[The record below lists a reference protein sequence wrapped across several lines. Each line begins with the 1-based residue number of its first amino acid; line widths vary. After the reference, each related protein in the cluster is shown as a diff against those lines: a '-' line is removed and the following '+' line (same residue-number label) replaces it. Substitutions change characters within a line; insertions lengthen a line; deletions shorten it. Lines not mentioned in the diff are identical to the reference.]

1 MFKRINSD
9 INTEINK
16 AQQAQFNQDK
26 INQEMADYFLSID
39 KKINQIISY
48 EQHYQYSNKNN
59 DNISI
64 VTDETKNE
72 HSDKQN
78 NWFSR
83 LNDAINSIKLLFIK
97 NRKSNDNT
105 EAGEVV
111 SVGVGA
117 AISNK
122 LNQFHESEANLNKEA
137 LYKEIEDEQIK
148 FKDKIVLYKQYE
160 LQLIKQKEN
169 LINNATKLSSTLSL
183 DLLNKDENLE
193 DKNTLLITQSTLNN
207 AIINI
212 ENSIVVTKQI
222 LEKIKSINTITA
234 NALKN
239 HRIIILS
246 TNNIEQNLQINKI
259 LFNELKSLSKVLTE

>member
-9 INTEINK
+9 INAEINK

-48 EQHYQYSNKNN
+48 EQHSQNDNNNN
-59 DNISI
+59 DNNVVIDK
-64 VTDETKNE
+64 TDN
-72 HSDKQN
+72 QN

-111 SVGVGA
+111 SVGAGA

-122 LNQFHESEANLNKEA
+122 LNQFHEGEANLNKEA

-183 DLLNKDENLE
+183 DLLNKDESLE

>member
-48 EQHYQYSNKNN
+48 EQHNQHSNNNN
-59 DNISI
+59 DNNVII
-64 VTDETKNE
+64 DKTDNK
-72 HSDKQN
+72 N

-83 LNDAINSIKLLFIK
+83 LMNSIKLLFIK
-97 NRKSNDNT
+97 NHNYSVNHSNNNT
-105 EAGEVV
+105 EENKNEGVDAE
-111 SVGVGA
+111 VGVT
-117 AISNK
+117 ISNK
-122 LNQFHESEANLNKEA
+122 LNSFSNGEANLNKEA

-148 FKDKIVLYKQYE
+148 FKEKIVLYKQYE

-183 DLLNKDENLE
+183 DLLDKDKNLE

-212 ENSIVVTKQI
+212 ENSIIVTKQI
-222 LEKIKSINTITA
+222 LEKIKSISTITA
-234 NALKN
+234 SALKN
-239 HRIIILS
+239 HRIITLS

>member
-39 KKINQIISY
+39 QKINQIISY
-48 EQHYQYSNKNN
+48 EQHNQYDNNNN
-59 DNISI
+59 DNH
-64 VTDETKNE
+64 V
-72 HSDKQN
+72 DKKDNQKK
-78 NWFSR
+78 WFLR
-83 LNDAINSIKLLFIK
+83 LINSIKLFFINNHNFSINHSENNIEENK
-97 NRKSNDNT
+97 SEDIDASVAKSNKPNSCND
-105 EAGEVV
+105 
-111 SVGVGA
+111 
-117 AISNK
+117 
-122 LNQFHESEANLNKEA
+122 SEANLNKEA

-148 FKDKIVLYKQYE
+148 FKEKIVLYKQYE

-212 ENSIVVTKQI
+212 ENSIFVTQQI

>member
-16 AQQAQFNQDK
+16 AQQVQFNQDK

-39 KKINQIISY
+39 QKINQIISY
-48 EQHYQYSNKNN
+48 EQHNQYDNNNN
-59 DNISI
+59 DNDVVINK
-64 VTDETKNE
+64 TDN
-72 HSDKQN
+72 QN
-78 NWFSR
+78 KWFSR
-83 LNDAINSIKLLFIK
+83 LINSIKLLFIK
-97 NRKSNDNT
+97 NHDYSINHSNNNK
-105 EAGEVV
+105 EANKDEGTYEDV
-111 SVGVGA
+111 

-122 LNQFHESEANLNKEA
+122 LNLCNDSEANLNKEA

-148 FKDKIVLYKQYE
+148 FKEKIVLYKQYE

-169 LINNATKLSSTLSL
+169 LINNATKLSSTLFL
-183 DLLNKDENLE
+183 DLLDKDENLE

-212 ENSIVVTKQI
+212 ENSLIVTKQI
-222 LEKIKSINTITA
+222 LEKIKSISTITA
-234 NALKN
+234 SALKN
-239 HRIIILS
+239 HKIITLS

-259 LFNELKSLSKVLTE
+259 LFNELKSLSKALTE

>member
-48 EQHYQYSNKNN
+48 EQHNQYDNNNN
-59 DNISI
+59 DND
-64 VTDETKNE
+64 VDKTDN
-72 HSDKQN
+72 QN
-78 NWFSR
+78 KWFLR
-83 LNDAINSIKLLFIK
+83 LINSIKLFFIK
-97 NRKSNDNT
+97 NHNFSINHSENNIEENK
-105 EAGEVV
+105 GEDIDA
-111 SVGVGA
+111 SVA
-117 AISNK
+117 TSNK
-122 LNQFHESEANLNKEA
+122 LNSCNDSEANLNKEA

-148 FKDKIVLYKQYE
+148 FKEKIVLYKQYE

-169 LINNATKLSSTLSL
+169 LINNATKLSSTLFL
-183 DLLNKDENLE
+183 DLLDKDENLE

-212 ENSIVVTKQI
+212 ENSIIVTKQI
-222 LEKIKSINTITA
+222 LEKIKSISTITA
-234 NALKN
+234 SALKN
-239 HRIIILS
+239 HKIITLS

-259 LFNELKSLSKVLTE
+259 LFNELKSLSKALTE

>member
-9 INTEINK
+9 INAEINK

-26 INQEMADYFLSID
+26 INQEMAEYFLSID

-48 EQHYQYSNKNN
+48 EQHSQHCNNNN
-59 DNISI
+59 DNNVVIDK
-64 VTDETKNE
+64 TDN
-72 HSDKQN
+72 QN

-83 LNDAINSIKLLFIK
+83 LIISIKLLFIK
-97 NRKSNDNT
+97 NHNSSINNSDNNT
-105 EAGEVV
+105 KTNKVEGLDVV
-111 SVGVGA
+111 ESI

-122 LNQFHESEANLNKEA
+122 FNPFSDGEANLNKEA

-148 FKDKIVLYKQYE
+148 FKEKIVLYKQYE

-212 ENSIVVTKQI
+212 ENSIFVTKQI

-239 HRIIILS
+239 HRMILLS

>member
-48 EQHYQYSNKNN
+48 EQHSQNDNNNN
-59 DNISI
+59 DNNVVIDK
-64 VTDETKNE
+64 TDN
-72 HSDKQN
+72 QN

-122 LNQFHESEANLNKEA
+122 LNQFHEGEANLNKEA

-183 DLLNKDENLE
+183 DLLNKDESLE

-222 LEKIKSINTITA
+222 LEKIKSISTITA
-234 NALKN
+234 SALKN
-239 HRIIILS
+239 HRIITLS

>member
-9 INTEINK
+9 INAEINK

-48 EQHYQYSNKNN
+48 EQHNQHSNNNN
-59 DNISI
+59 DNNVII
-64 VTDETKNE
+64 DKTDNK
-72 HSDKQN
+72 N

-83 LNDAINSIKLLFIK
+83 LMNSIKLLFIK
-97 NRKSNDNT
+97 NHDYSINHSNNNT
-105 EAGEVV
+105 EANKDEGIYEDV
-111 SVGVGA
+111 

-122 LNQFHESEANLNKEA
+122 LNLCNDSEANLNKEA

-148 FKDKIVLYKQYE
+148 FKEKIVLYKQYE

-212 ENSIVVTKQI
+212 ENSIFVTQQI

>member
-39 KKINQIISY
+39 QKINQIISY
-48 EQHYQYSNKNN
+48 EQHNQYDNNNN
-59 DNISI
+59 DNDVVINK
-64 VTDETKNE
+64 TDN
-72 HSDKQN
+72 QN
-78 NWFSR
+78 KWFSR
-83 LNDAINSIKLLFIK
+83 LINSIKLLFIK
-97 NRKSNDNT
+97 NHDYSINHSNNNT
-105 EAGEVV
+105 EANKDEGIYEDV
-111 SVGVGA
+111 

-122 LNQFHESEANLNKEA
+122 LNLCNDSEANLNKEA
-137 LYKEIEDEQIK
+137 FYKEIEDEQIK
-148 FKDKIVLYKQYE
+148 FKEKIVLYKQYE

-169 LINNATKLSSTLSL
+169 LINNATKLSSTLFL
-183 DLLNKDENLE
+183 DLLDKDENLE

-212 ENSIVVTKQI
+212 ENSIIVTKQI
-222 LEKIKSINTITA
+222 LEKIKSISTITA
-234 NALKN
+234 SALKN
-239 HRIIILS
+239 HRIITLS

-259 LFNELKSLSKVLTE
+259 LFNELKSLSKALTE

>member
-9 INTEINK
+9 INAEINK

-48 EQHYQYSNKNN
+48 EQHSQNDNNNN
-59 DNISI
+59 DNNVVIDK
-64 VTDETKNE
+64 TDN
-72 HSDKQN
+72 QN

-122 LNQFHESEANLNKEA
+122 LNQFHEGEANLNKEA

-183 DLLNKDENLE
+183 DLLNKDESLE
-193 DKNTLLITQSTLNN
+193 DKNTLITQSTLNN

>member
-48 EQHYQYSNKNN
+48 EQHNQHSNNNN
-59 DNISI
+59 DNNVII
-64 VTDETKNE
+64 DKTDNK
-72 HSDKQN
+72 N

-83 LNDAINSIKLLFIK
+83 LMNSIKLLFIK
-97 NRKSNDNT
+97 NHNYSVNHSENNIEENKSEDIDASVAKSNKPNSCND
-105 EAGEVV
+105 
-111 SVGVGA
+111 
-117 AISNK
+117 
-122 LNQFHESEANLNKEA
+122 SEANLNKEA

-148 FKDKIVLYKQYE
+148 FKEKIVLYKQYE
-160 LQLIKQKEN
+160 LQLIKQREN

-183 DLLNKDENLE
+183 DLLDKNENLE

-246 TNNIEQNLQINKI
+246 TNNIEQSEQINKT
-259 LFNELKSLSKVLTE
+259 LFNELKSLSRVLIE

>member
-39 KKINQIISY
+39 QKINQIISY
-48 EQHYQYSNKNN
+48 EQHNQYDNNNN
-59 DNISI
+59 DNDVVINK
-64 VTDETKNE
+64 TDN
-72 HSDKQN
+72 QN
-78 NWFSR
+78 KWFSR
-83 LNDAINSIKLLFIK
+83 LINSIKLLFIK
-97 NRKSNDNT
+97 NHDYSINHSNNDT
-105 EAGEVV
+105 GENQGKDVDV
-111 SVGVGA
+111 
-117 AISNK
+117 AILNK
-122 LNQFHESEANLNKEA
+122 FNSFSDDEANLNKEA
-137 LYKEIEDEQIK
+137 LYKEIKNEQTK
-148 FKDKIVLYKQYE
+148 FKEKIVLYKQYE

-183 DLLNKDENLE
+183 DLLDKNENLE

-222 LEKIKSINTITA
+222 LEKIKSINTITT

-239 HRIIILS
+239 HRMIFLL
-246 TNNIEQNLQINKI
+246 TNNNEPSEQINKT

>member
-39 KKINQIISY
+39 QKINQIISY
-48 EQHYQYSNKNN
+48 EQHNQYDNNNN
-59 DNISI
+59 DNDVVINK
-64 VTDETKNE
+64 TDN
-72 HSDKQN
+72 QN
-78 NWFSR
+78 KWFSR
-83 LNDAINSIKLLFIK
+83 LINSIKLLFMK
-97 NRKSNDNT
+97 NHDYSINHSNNNT
-105 EAGEVV
+105 EANKDEGIYENV
-111 SVGVGA
+111 

-122 LNQFHESEANLNKEA
+122 LNLCNDSEANLNKEA

-148 FKDKIVLYKQYE
+148 FKEKIVLYKQYE

-169 LINNATKLSSTLSL
+169 LINNATKLSSTLFL
-183 DLLNKDENLE
+183 DLLDKDENLE

-212 ENSIVVTKQI
+212 ENSIIVTKQI
-222 LEKIKSINTITA
+222 LEKIKSISTTTA
-234 NALKN
+234 SALKN
-239 HRIIILS
+239 HKIITLS

-259 LFNELKSLSKVLTE
+259 LFNELKSLSKALTE

>member
-9 INTEINK
+9 INAEINK

-39 KKINQIISY
+39 KKINQIIIY
-48 EQHYQYSNKNN
+48 EQYNQHSNNNN
-59 DNISI
+59 DNNVII
-64 VTDETKNE
+64 DKTDNK
-72 HSDKQN
+72 N

-83 LNDAINSIKLLFIK
+83 LVNSIKLLFIK
-97 NRKSNDNT
+97 NHNYSVNHSNNNT
-105 EAGEVV
+105 EENKDEGIYEDV
-111 SVGVGA
+111 

-122 LNQFHESEANLNKEA
+122 LNSCNDSEANLNKEA

-148 FKDKIVLYKQYE
+148 FKEKIVLYKQYE

-183 DLLNKDENLE
+183 DLLDKDENLE

-212 ENSIVVTKQI
+212 ENSIIVTKQI
-222 LEKIKSINTITA
+222 LEKIKSISTITA
-234 NALKN
+234 SALKN
-239 HRIIILS
+239 HRIITLS

>member
-39 KKINQIISY
+39 QKINQIISY
-48 EQHYQYSNKNN
+48 EQHNQYDNNNN
-59 DNISI
+59 DNDVVINK
-64 VTDETKNE
+64 TDN
-72 HSDKQN
+72 Q
-78 NWFSR
+78 
-83 LNDAINSIKLLFIK
+83 IKLLFIK
-97 NRKSNDNT
+97 NHDYSINHSNNNT
-105 EAGEVV
+105 EANKDKGIYEDV
-111 SVGVGA
+111 

-122 LNQFHESEANLNKEA
+122 LNLCNDSEANLNKEA

-148 FKDKIVLYKQYE
+148 FKEKIVLYKQYE

-169 LINNATKLSSTLSL
+169 LINNATKLSSTLFL
-183 DLLNKDENLE
+183 DLLDKDENLE

-212 ENSIVVTKQI
+212 ENSIIVTKQI
-222 LEKIKSINTITA
+222 LEKIKSISTITA
-234 NALKN
+234 SALKN
-239 HRIIILS
+239 HRIITLS

-259 LFNELKSLSKVLTE
+259 LFNELKSLSKALTE

>member
-9 INTEINK
+9 INAEINK

-48 EQHYQYSNKNN
+48 EQHSQNDNNNN
-59 DNISI
+59 DNNVVIDK
-64 VTDETKNE
+64 TDN
-72 HSDKQN
+72 QN

-122 LNQFHESEANLNKEA
+122 LNQFHEGEANLNKEA

-183 DLLNKDENLE
+183 DLLNKDESLE

>member
-9 INTEINK
+9 INAEINK

-48 EQHYQYSNKNN
+48 EQHSQN
-59 DNISI
+59 DNNNVVIDK
-64 VTDETKNE
+64 TDN
-72 HSDKQN
+72 QN

-122 LNQFHESEANLNKEA
+122 LNQFHEGEANLNKEA

-183 DLLNKDENLE
+183 DLLNKDESLE

>member
-9 INTEINK
+9 INAEINK

-39 KKINQIISY
+39 QKINQIISY
-48 EQHYQYSNKNN
+48 EQHNQYDNNNN
-59 DNISI
+59 DNDVVINK
-64 VTDETKNE
+64 TDN
-72 HSDKQN
+72 QN
-78 NWFSR
+78 NCFSK
-83 LNDAINSIKLLFIK
+83 LINSIKLLFIK
-97 NRKSNDNT
+97 NHNYPINNHSDNNT
-105 EAGEVV
+105 EANKDIDV
-111 SVGVGA
+111 
-117 AISNK
+117 AIS
-122 LNQFHESEANLNKEA
+122 NKEA

-148 FKDKIVLYKQYE
+148 FKEKIVLYKQYE

-183 DLLNKDENLE
+183 DLLDKDENLE

-212 ENSIVVTKQI
+212 ENSIIVTKQI
-222 LEKIKSINTITA
+222 LEKIKSISTITA
-234 NALKN
+234 SVLKN
-239 HRIIILS
+239 HRIITLS

-259 LFNELKSLSKVLTE
+259 LFNELKSL

>member
-9 INTEINK
+9 INAEINK

-48 EQHYQYSNKNN
+48 EQHSQNDNNNN
-59 DNISI
+59 DNNVVIDK
-64 VTDETKNE
+64 TDN
-72 HSDKQN
+72 QN

-83 LNDAINSIKLLFIK
+83 LINSIKLLFIK
-97 NRKSNDNT
+97 NHNSSIVHSDNNK
-105 EAGEVV
+105 EVNQGK
-111 SVGVGA
+111 GVDV
-117 AISNK
+117 AIFNK
-122 LNQFHESEANLNKEA
+122 CNSFSDGEANLNKEV

-148 FKDKIVLYKQYE
+148 FKEKIVLYKQYE

-212 ENSIVVTKQI
+212 ENSIFVTKQI